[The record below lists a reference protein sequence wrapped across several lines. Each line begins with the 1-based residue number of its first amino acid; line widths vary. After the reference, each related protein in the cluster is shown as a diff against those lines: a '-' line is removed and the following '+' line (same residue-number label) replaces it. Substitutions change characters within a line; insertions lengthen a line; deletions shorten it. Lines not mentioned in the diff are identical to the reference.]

1 MAATPAR
8 AAERAVPGGLPP
20 RRVAEALFPH
30 AAIRYVDGFEAMADL
45 LDSFADQ
52 RPSTCGAYVARYVL
66 PPLGVTEHAGVATT
80 REDYLAF
87 LAGTVL
93 DPEEAAEVEAARAE
107 AGRLELDDAAAADR
121 FGDAWYGWPLRVSAD
136 ETELGTSPTGTAR
149 AVAIASGGSIVTLP
163 VPARD
168 PDGNVRLTEAV
179 WDRLLDLLERHLA
192 GWRVHPILNY
202 EADQL
207 LDPTVTAY
215 DAPAL
220 TSTDPGAVI
229 PLDRWGVGHFAGV
242 GAFWRAGDGRR
253 WLLLLDT
260 YRERGWA
267 RYQPQPAELVRRAL
281 VREDRRDGGVL
292 LVLPREH
299 LDRAV
304 VAIHELGLEPRMWGN
319 GSPEPEGWAWQLG
332 R

>member
-1 MAATPAR
+1 MAATTPHTAPR
-8 AAERAVPGGLPP
+8 IVPGGQAP
-20 RRVAEALFPH
+20 RHVAEALFPD
-30 AAIRYVDGFEAMADL
+30 AAIGYVDGFEAMADL
-45 LDSFADQ
+45 LDSFDDQ

-66 PPLGVTEHAGVATT
+66 PTLGVAEHDGVATT

-93 DPEEAAEVEAARAE
+93 DPVEAAPVEAARAE
-107 AGRLELDDAAAADR
+107 ARRLKLDDVAAADR
-121 FGDAWYGWPLRVSAD
+121 FGEAWYGWPLRVSAD
-136 ETELGTSPTGTAR
+136 EAELGTSPTGTAR
-149 AVAIASGGSIVTLP
+149 AVAIASGGSLVTLP

-168 PDGNVRLTEAV
+168 PSGDLRLTEGA
-179 WDRLLDLLERHLA
+179 WNGLLDLLERDLA
-192 GWRVHPILNY
+192 DWRIHPIVNY
-202 EADQL
+202 ESDQL
-207 LDPTVTAY
+207 LDPTSAAY

-242 GAFWRAGDGRR
+242 GALWRAGDGRR

-260 YRERGWA
+260 YRERGYS

-281 VREDRRDGGVL
+281 VRGDGREGGVL
-292 LVLPREH
+292 LVLPRAH
-299 LDRAV
+299 LDAAAA
-304 VAIHELGLEPRMWGN
+304 AIRELGLDLRIWGN
-319 GSPEPEGWAWQLG
+319 GSPEPEGWSWELG